1 MIRCTVGHEEQ
12 GIFSDREEERR
23 LRVAGG
29 AAKVLGS
36 LVTSAL
42 IGENFGNWSEFHLC
56 VRP

>member
-36 LVTSAL
+36 LA
-42 IGENFGNWSEFHLC
+42 
-56 VRP
+56 R